1 MMHMGEQLFKRLEVA
16 EAMRAFISHHPGCIE
31 ELRLRLEKVEAELAA
46 AQKAVVDGAEK
57 LSRAEEEKE
66 VFWAEADMLKG
77 RRRPWRVKSKG
88 LSGSEGGDGDGISAA
103 GRRDVFFGYR
113 CCMKKNSIMHDIPS
127 LPSDDEDV
135 IPGGLSC

>member
-16 EAMRAFISHHPGCIE
+16 EAMRAFISHHSGGIE

-77 RRRPWRVKSKG
+77 EKEALESQVKG
-88 LSGSEGGDGDGISAA
+88 VE
-103 GRRDVFFGYR
+103 
-113 CCMKKNSIMHDIPS
+113 
-127 LPSDDEDV
+127 
-135 IPGGLSC
+135 